1 MPSPGSD
8 SWWPE
13 GGGTLEEDLIELIMF
28 GCSDGYVTVREAE
41 ECKEEPGTY
50 EYAAQ
55 LVIEYLREKG
65 VVLDG

>member
-1 MPSPGSD
+1 MAGSD
-8 SWWPE
+8 WHSPA

-28 GCSDGYVTVREAE
+28 GCSDGFVTEDMYE

-50 EYAAQ
+50 AYAAE
-55 LVIEYLREKG
+55 LVMNYLREKG